1 MKKMKTTTEVIKIS
15 IILPCYN
22 VAQYIERSINS
33 ILSQN
38 FDGYEIIIVN
48 DGSTDN
54 LLDICRQ
61 WELLPNFTVLST
73 ANQGV
78 SQARNEGLAIA
89 RGEYVF
95 FL

>member
-48 DGSTDN
+48 DGSRI
-54 LLDICRQ
+54 IC
-61 WELLPNFTVLST
+61 
-73 ANQGV
+73 
-78 SQARNEGLAIA
+78 
-89 RGEYVF
+89 
-95 FL
+95 